1 MTVLDGARALVTGA
15 NGGLGRAIC
24 RALRSEGAD
33 LIVTGRRAEPTQAVA
48 REVGGRAVVAD
59 LAERSD
65 LRRLLEEAGDV
76 DVVVANAA
84 LPASGDLE
92 DWLQTDIDK
101 ALEVNLAAPIAMTRA
116 YLPAFRRR
124 GSGHFVFVSS
134 LSGKVGSKGTAL
146 YSATKFGLRGF
157 ASGLR
162 CDLYGSGV
170 GCSVIF
176 PGFVRD
182 AGMFADSGVRL
193 LPGMGTVT
201 SQRVGSAVVK
211 VIRTN
216 RAELDVA
223 PLQLRIG
230 ALIGEMMPNLSTTVQ
245 ALVGGRLAEEM
256 GRAQKDKR

>member
-1 MTVLDGARALVTGA
+1 VTTLDGARALVTGA

-24 RALRSEGAD
+24 RALRDEGTD
-33 LIVTGRRAEPTQAVA
+33 LVVTGRRREPTEAIA

-65 LRRLLEEAGDV
+65 LPRLLEEAGDI
-76 DVVVANAA
+76 DILVANAA

-92 DWLQTDIDK
+92 EWVQADIYK
-101 ALEVNLAAPIAMTRA
+101 ALEVNLANPIAMTRA
-116 YLPAFRRR
+116 CLPEFRRR

-134 LSGKVGSKGTAL
+134 LSGKVGSAGTAL

-162 CDLYGSGV
+162 CDLHGSGV

-176 PGFVRD
+176 PGFVRE
-182 AGMFADSGVRL
+182 AGMFADTGVKL
-193 LPGMGTVT
+193 LPGLGTV
-201 SQRVGSAVVK
+201 SPQQVGKAVVR

-223 PLQLRIG
+223 PVPLRLG
-230 ALIGEMMPNLSTTVQ
+230 AMVGAMMPNLSATVQ
-245 ALVGGRLAEEM
+245 ALVGGRVSEEM
-256 GRAQKDKR
+256 ARAQKDKR